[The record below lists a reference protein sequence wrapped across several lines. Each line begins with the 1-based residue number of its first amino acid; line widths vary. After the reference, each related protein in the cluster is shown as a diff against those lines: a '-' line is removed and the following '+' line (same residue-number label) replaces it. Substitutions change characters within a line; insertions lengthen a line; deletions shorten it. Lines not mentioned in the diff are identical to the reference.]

1 MNEIFVERIVDLE
14 FYHSIITHMKIKNT
28 LSVLAAILASS
39 VIGFSEES
47 APATNE
53 VVEEKKL
60 DYIEQNGT
68 KFLHVSTLST
78 VEANREFMRNV
89 QVIAQL
95 RQTLIRLGE
104 HRKIAF
110 TEEERKVTDEKIKEL
125 TEQLNTGDQTMAKSY
140 GYSLSRDYIHV
151 PVVTYVYLKLT
162 EEEYAKMKE
171 EEKDLKVG
179 EDFLVRDDDKYRRV
193 AQITNEQGNAEFR
206 RNVQSMMNWRNQLRQ
221 MDEVI
226 KKMPEGEEKEKA
238 KTQFSE
244 NEKQLIEANE
254 KMVKA
259 YGYSIARDYYMEV
272 VKSKLYTK
280 VTEEEFLRAEAQKAL
295 EDEALPA
302 DDASAKTVSEEAK

>member
-1 MNEIFVERIVDLE
+1 
-14 FYHSIITHMKIKNT
+14 MKIKNT
-28 LSVLAAILASS
+28 LSVLVAILASS
-39 VIGFSEES
+39 VVAFPEES
-47 APATNE
+47 VPAKVAPAPASNE
-53 VVEEKKL
+53 VVEEKQL

-68 KFLHVSTLST
+68 KFLHVSTLSS
-78 VEANREFMRNV
+78 VEANQEFMRNV

-95 RQTLIRLGE
+95 RRALIKLDE
-104 HRKIAF
+104 HRKLAF
-110 TEEERKVTDEKIKEL
+110 TEEERKATDEKIKEL
-125 TEQLNTGDQTMAKSY
+125 TEQLNTGNQTMAKSY

-179 EDFLVRDDDKYRRV
+179 EDFLVKEDDKYRRV

-226 KKMPEGEEKEKA
+226 KKMPEGEDKEKA
-238 KTQFSE
+238 KAQFVE

-272 VKSKLYTK
+272 AKSKLYTK

-295 EDEALPA
+295 EDETVSAEKS
-302 DDASAKTVSEEAK
+302 ASAEEAK